1 MARIFAVRSL
11 AAVVFATLD
20 GIPTRPTLL
29 LVLLALIAFGGAT
42 AGAFHLDD
50 YSLFV
55 NPDIANPDGWWRLW
69 APLQTRPLT
78 NLTFWLSYQIDGRA
92 AVGYQLVDLALH
104 LLAVLLLFDVLK
116 RLMGAPAAFIAA
128 AIFAVHP
135 LQAEAVNYIFARG
148 TLLATVLCLASLR
161 DWLRRKRWVAVA

>member
-1 MARIFAVRSL
+1 MRSL

-78 NLTFWLSYQIDGRA
+78 NLTFWLNYQIDGRA

-148 TLLATVLCLASLR
+148 TLLATVLCLASLGQY
-161 DWLRRKRWVAVA
+161 LLSEIVAPA